1 MSNIIKRV
9 WNQNKMVNIES
20 LHGMAFQAEDGGH
33 VFEISGVN
41 DAGEAVP
48 LSGTV
53 AGVFMRPDRADI
65 ALIGAASG
73 GVASVTLTDDC
84 YAVPGRFGLTIFV
97 TEDGKK
103 TAVYAAVGTVSRTSG
118 GGVAG
123 DTPQDVVDLINA
135 IEAAVATIPAD
146 YTDLIA
152 AVAPTYS
159 SSSVYAVG
167 AYAWYGGI
175 LYRCTTPITTAE
187 SWTAAHWKSVV
198 IGDDVATISAS
209 LPRSYDSIENE
220 LEQITGNRGLVFQSG
235 VYVTTSA
242 TGIGQT
248 VSHTESKDYVC
259 AISPCV
265 EGDQFYV
272 NVRGGTG
279 TTRAYFFCDSNMVCT
294 RRSNANELVNYR
306 ITARAGEA
314 FVVFSNKLTALSSGF
329 YAYKGVSLLSTFND
343 SENASIR
350 YRKQLSSADDLDQL
364 FDIGVYVAISS
375 SMPTNSPTVIPFVLS
390 IFGSP
395 IGGSGDSKTAFLINQ
410 NGSALVRSTVSGGA
424 WGNWVQLAKQEDTSY
439 LKSGLLSYTN
449 GILPI
454 ENNLVKGSRR
464 ANGNIDPAGVGI
476 CTKELYY
483 LNTDTIITAN
493 VKDGW
498 VYTVMEGYSP
508 TSLQETHR
516 QVYDP
521 IIITK
526 KPYIGFTFYKT
537 AGGSVVNTELSDYTG
552 QITLDFRL
560 TSQSDLVHDVPEN
573 AGVANLIKRAYQ
585 MTNISYDALKD
596 IPFYGSRVMAEG
608 SFRNGIPYSSV
619 RPENLYVP
627 QSVSFD
633 AFMTALMNPNSY
645 IYTKELDIPN
655 YYGHTY
661 YGSVC
666 SAFVAWCYQIEDVIP
681 TTISFSHYDGFDELP
696 SDQQNWRYIKLGD
709 MLNKPGS
716 HIVIV
721 TDILRNR
728 YGEIAY
734 IELSE
739 ETDAVSAVARSK
751 IYTRDKIQEL
761 YNQGYRI
768 YRYANISSIEYE
780 PSPWVHVE
788 PFETAQ
794 PTYNSNIISR
804 RGNNVNYP
812 AGDPVVIDIIEQ
824 GSYTGY
830 SLTNI
835 GTSSTTTG
843 TISGATITLSS
854 LSAGKYK
861 LCLTGDGNS
870 DYIYFDV
877 ISTVGTKYETQ
888 SGRKVKVTPSTTL
901 GTMSSVLF
909 CGSNPGED
917 AFLAVVD
924 FHVFTDAEIAQGY
937 AIVDAPTADADNAPS
952 DVWYMRC
959 MYKTD
964 FGLYSGSFSSV
975 PVSTPN
981 QTVTEAAYQES
992 QYIVPYPAS

>member
-1 MSNIIKRV
+1 MSVKGFKINNQVEKYDYEFLDNIPSD
-9 WNQNKMVNIES
+9 VNC
-20 LHGMAFQAEDGGH
+20 
-33 VFEISGVN
+33 
-41 DAGEAVP
+41 
-48 LSGTV
+48 V
-53 AGVFMRPDRADI
+53 A
-65 ALIGAASG
+65 
-73 GVASVTLTDDC
+73 
-84 YAVPGRFGLTIFV
+84 
-97 TEDGKK
+97 
-103 TAVYAAVGTVSRTSG
+103 
-118 GGVAG
+118 
-123 DTPQDVVDLINA
+123 
-135 IEAAVATIPAD
+135 
-146 YTDLIA
+146 
-152 AVAPTYS
+152 
-159 SSSVYAVG
+159 
-167 AYAWYGGI
+167 
-175 LYRCTTPITTAE
+175 
-187 SWTAAHWKSVV
+187 
-198 IGDDVATISAS
+198 
-209 LPRSYDSIENE
+209 YDSVESE
-220 LEQITGNRGLVFQSG
+220 LEQITGNRGLVFRSG
-235 VYVTTSA
+235 LYVTTSA
-242 TGIGQT
+242 TGVGET
-248 VSHTESKDYVC
+248 VSHTENTGYVC

-314 FVVFSNKLTALSSGF
+314 FVVFSNKLSALSSGF

-364 FDIGVYVAISS
+364 FDIGVYVTISS

-410 NGSALVRSTVSGGA
+410 NGTAFVRSTVSGGA
-424 WGNWVQLAKQEDTSY
+424 WGNWVQLAKQEDTSS
-439 LKSGLLSYTN
+439 LKSGLLSSTN

-454 ENNLVKGSRR
+454 ENNLVKGSRQV
-464 ANGNIDPAGVGI
+464 NGNINPAGVGI

-483 LNTDTIITAN
+483 LNKETIITAN

-516 QVYDP
+516 QVSDP

-537 AGGSVVNTELSDYTG
+537 AGGSVVNTDLSDYTG
-552 QITLDFRL
+552 QITLAFRL

-585 MTNISYDALKD
+585 MTMISYDALKD

-608 SFRNGIPYSSV
+608 SFRDGIPYSSV

-633 AFMTALMNPNSY
+633 TFMTALMNPNSY
-645 IYTKELDIPN
+645 IYTKELDIPD

-681 TTISFSHYDGFDELP
+681 TTISFSHYDGFNELP

-709 MLNKPGS
+709 MLNYPGS

-739 ETDAVSAVARSK
+739 ETDVVSAVARSK

-768 YRYANISSIEYE
+768 YRYANISNIEYE

-788 PFETAQ
+788 PFETEK

-804 RGNNVNYP
+804 RGDKANYP
-812 AGDPVVIDIIEQ
+812 AGEAIIIDILER

-830 SLTNI
+830 SLENI
-835 GTSSTTTG
+835 DTSNVTTG
-843 TISGATITLSS
+843 SILGSTVTFSYLDPGR
-854 LSAGKYK
+854 YRFR
-861 LCLTGDGNS
+861 LTGNENS

-888 SGRKVKVTPSTTL
+888 ASRKVKVTPSTTL
-901 GTMSSVLF
+901 GTPSSVLF
-909 CGSNPGED
+909 CGSNPGES
-917 AFLAVVD
+917 AFMAVVD
-924 FHVFTDAEIAQGY
+924 FHVFTDEEIAQGY
-937 AIVDAPTADADNAPS
+937 AIVNAPTADSDNAPS
-952 DVWYMRC
+952 DIWYARC
-959 MYKTD
+959 MYRTE

-975 PVSTPN
+975 PVATSG
-981 QTVTEAAYQES
+981 QTITEAAYQQS
-992 QYIVPYPAS
+992 TYIVDYPAS